1 MKLRLLGAVCACT
14 FIPCIST
21 SVTAAI
27 VAYESRSDFETAISG
42 LISTTV
48 DFDSASFG
56 QTIPSGSTFDGITFT
71 YSLTDLGGD
80 PLTMVVDDFFD
91 TTSSPNYLGLQTT
104 SGDFVN
110 FVSGDSFT
118 MDFAQPVNG
127 VGLNIIANDVLMPG
141 DLFSLSLTLTGIGG
155 IITNPLAPSQTLP
168 DGGQV
173 YFLGVTSDQ
182 AFSSVVFGSSGMEL
196 EFTHDDITYAVVPL
210 PAAIWLLGSGL
221 VFIGAMA
228 RRKVNS

>member
-1 MKLRLLGAVCACT
+1 MKLRLFGAVCACT
-14 FIPCIST
+14 IIS
-21 SVTAAI
+21 SISSPISAAI

-56 QTIPSGSTFDGITFT
+56 QIIPSGSTFDGITFT

-80 PLTMVVDDFFD
+80 PLSMVVDSFFD

-127 VGLNIIANDVLMPG
+127 VGLDIIANDVLMPG
-141 DLFSLSLTLTGIGG
+141 DLLSLSLTLTGIGG
-155 IITNPLAPSQTLP
+155 IITSPLAPSQTLP

-173 YFLGVTSDQ
+173 YFLGLTSDQ
-182 AFSSVVFGSSGMEL
+182 AFSSVVFGSGGMEL
-196 EFTHDDITYAVVPL
+196 EFTHDNITYAVVPL
-210 PAAIWLLGSGL
+210 PAAIWLLGTGL

>member
-1 MKLRLLGAVCACT
+1 LL
-14 FIPCIST
+14 FDIST
-21 SVTAAI
+21 SASAAL
-27 VAYESRSDFETAISG
+27 VAYESRTDFETAISG

-56 QTIPSGSTFDGITFT
+56 QTIPSGSTFDGIRFT
-71 YSLTDLGGD
+71 YSMTDLGGG
-80 PLTMVVDDFFD
+80 PLTMVVDKDFD
-91 TTSSPNYLGLQTT
+91 TTSSSNYLGLQTL

-110 FVSGDSFT
+110 FVSGDSFS
-118 MDFAQPVNG
+118 MDFAQPVNA
-127 VGLNIIANDVLMPG
+127 VGLNIIANGVLLPG
-141 DLFSLSLTLTGIGG
+141 DSFSLGLALTGIGG
-155 IITNPLAPSQTLP
+155 IITNPLAPSETLL

-182 AFSSVVFGSSGMEL
+182 AFSSVVFGSGGVEL

-221 VFIGAMA
+221 VFVGGMA